1 MKISIITP
9 TFNSERFLTENLK
22 SVRMQKYKIF
32 EHIFIDNKSSDRT
45 LDILKKYKKSVS
57 YNVIIN
63 SSKDRGI
70 YHAFNKGLKNF
81 KGDLVTI
88 LNSDDYFSNKFV
100 IKKIFR
106 KFQIKKINFLY
117 SNIKIVSRFQKT
129 KVIRFWKSKKLKNID
144 FYKVPHPSFFV
155 KKKFIK
161 KHNLK
166 FDTSYKISS
175 DLDFIINC
183 FNKSLDYEYVNDVFV
198 IQRSGGVSQKLLNII
213 KANYEIYQICK
224 KRKIKYKILFILK
237 KILFKL
243 CQLK

>member
-9 TFNSERFLTENLK
+9 TFNSEQFLSENLK
-22 SVRMQKYKIF
+22 SVRMQNYKIF
-32 EHIFIDNKSSDRT
+32 EHIFIDNKSTDKT

-70 YHAFNKGLKNF
+70 YHAFNKGLKNI

-100 IKKIFR
+100 LKKICK

-117 SNIKIVSRFQKT
+117 SNIKIVSRFKKT
-129 KVIRFWKSKKLKNID
+129 KVIRFWRSKRLFNFD
-144 FYKVPHPSFFV
+144 FYKVPHPSFFI

-161 KHNLK
+161 KYNLK
-166 FDTSYKISS
+166 FDTSYKISA

-183 FNKSLDYEYVNDVFV
+183 FNKSLDYEYVNEVFV
-198 IQRSGGVSQKLLNII
+198 IQRSGGTSQKLLNII
-213 KANYEIYQICK
+213 KANYEVYQICK
-224 KRKIKYKILFILK
+224 KSNIPNKFLFIFK
-237 KILFKL
+237 KILFKI
-243 CQLK
+243 CQLN